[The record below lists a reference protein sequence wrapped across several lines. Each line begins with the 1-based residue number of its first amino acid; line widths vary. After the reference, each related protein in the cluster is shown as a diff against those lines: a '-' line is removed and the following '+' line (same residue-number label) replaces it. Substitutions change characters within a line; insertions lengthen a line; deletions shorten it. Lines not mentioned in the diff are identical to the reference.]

1 MRSVGPKVVVDDQ
14 GVGTNVDEA
23 EEDYEFLVHLLRR
36 WINLLAY
43 TYFFTWLIFQTTNL
57 QAHIVKPNCFF
68 TIFQSGAQC
77 PCQGAQRHTV
87 LQSGNNNLNNNNN
100 NDSNIDS
107 NNDSNVNKMQV
118 KYQRSGRK
126 YDTTTST
133 QNTRKPNFL
142 WAVIS
147 KLLFR
152 SNAHV
157 FQTHAK
163 SLPMSWRIF
172 DHMP

>member
-43 TYFFTWLIFQTTNL
+43 TNFFTWLIFQTTNL
-57 QAHIVKPNCFF
+57 QADIVKHNCFF
-68 TIFQSGAQC
+68 LIFQSGAQC

-87 LQSGNNNLNNNNN
+87 LQSGNNNLNDNNN

-126 YDTTTST
+126 YYTT
-133 QNTRKPNFL
+133 FY
-142 WAVIS
+142 VHS
-147 KLLFR
+147 KYSKTKFFV
-152 SNAHV
+152 SCH
-157 FQTHAK
+157 Q
-163 SLPMSWRIF
+163 
-172 DHMP
+172 